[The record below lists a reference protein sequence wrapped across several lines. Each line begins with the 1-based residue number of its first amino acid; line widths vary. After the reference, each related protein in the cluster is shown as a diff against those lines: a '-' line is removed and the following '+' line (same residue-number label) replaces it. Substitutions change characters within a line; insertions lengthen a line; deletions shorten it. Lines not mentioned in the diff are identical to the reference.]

1 MLAVRHHCH
10 GQLHLVG
17 VELGPGVQHIAFDEG
32 DVPHYLIGVSLGEVF
47 ITDLVVIAKP
57 WYKDSQLIEMKKNI
71 RET

>member
-10 GQLHLVG
+10 RQLHLVG

-32 DVPHYLIGVSLGEVF
+32 DMPHNLIGVSLGEVF
-47 ITDLVVIAKP
+47 ITDLVVIVIIA
-57 WYKDSQLIEMKKNI
+57 IEIKKNI